1 MHACEGEPV
10 SFGRVGQCHVGPL
23 RRKALEV
30 VIFLL
35 TGVAMPYFL
44 SWWRE
49 RKGGGQRRA
58 GGQMT
63 VGETWGCCLRY
74 LAHGGPGTD
83 DRAQNLGPAV
93 GPGQRAGWAI
103 KERPRNRT
111 TVGL

>member
-1 MHACEGEPV
+1 MRRVCLFSPGSFSLLETRQVGLQICPVWSLSVHACEGEPV

-63 VGETWGCCLRY
+63 GGGDLGVLVEISGSWG
-74 LAHGGPGTD
+74 PW
-83 DRAQNLGPAV
+83 N
-93 GPGQRAGWAI
+93 
-103 KERPRNRT
+103 
-111 TVGL
+111 